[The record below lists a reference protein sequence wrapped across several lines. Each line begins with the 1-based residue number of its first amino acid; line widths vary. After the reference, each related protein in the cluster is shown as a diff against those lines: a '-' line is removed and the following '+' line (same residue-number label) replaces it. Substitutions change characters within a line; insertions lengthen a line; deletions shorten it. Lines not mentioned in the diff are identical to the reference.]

1 VAGLSPQIE
10 AAIERTAR
18 ARGIDPATLRA
29 FVMIESGGR
38 PDVTTG
44 SYRGLLQLSPQQFR
58 EHGGQGDIYDP
69 QANLDAGA
77 GKLSA
82 MTQRFQQR
90 NGRPPSS
97 AELYLMHQ
105 QGEGGAAAH
114 SANPSAP
121 AWQNMASTA
130 EGRQKGEE
138 WAKRAI
144 WGNVPNDVKARY
156 GSVDNLTSA
165 DFMKMWGDKV
175 ARFSGGPQEPQ
186 GSPVTPVSQSP
197 VRTASAQGNDAMLPM
212 LAQMLGMAIPG
223 MGTAAAAGST
233 MAGGGSAGAGMGG
246 SPMGGGTP
254 FSMGGG
260 GGGAPSG
267 PQGDSAGAQSAM
279 RTAAGQPDQS
289 MFAGPAQAQRPV
301 DLQSLM
307 ASLAKRQKLGLG
319 G

>member
-1 VAGLSPQIE
+1 MAGLSPQIE

-58 EHGGQGDIYDP
+58 EHGGQGDIYDQ

-97 AELYLMHQ
+97 AELYMMHQ

-144 WGNVPNDVKARY
+144 WGNVPDDVKARY

-165 DFMKMWGDKV
+165 DFMKLWEGKV
-175 ARFSGGPQEPQ
+175 ARFSGAPQEPQ
-186 GSPVTPVSQSP
+186 GSPVAAVLPSP

-212 LAQMLGMAIPG
+212 LAQMFGLKMPG
-223 MGTAAAAGST
+223 MSPPDPT
-233 MAGGGSAGAGMGG
+233 MGGGAMAGAGMGG
-246 SPMGGGTP
+246 SPMGGGQTP
-254 FSMGGG
+254 FSL
-260 GGGAPSG
+260 GGAIAGMGSDSNANANLAASAAKAA
-267 PQGDSAGAQSAM
+267 QGG
-279 RTAAGQPDQS
+279 PDQS
-289 MFAGPAQAQRPV
+289 MFAGPSQGAKPV
-301 DLQSLM
+301 DLQQLM

>member
-1 VAGLSPQIE
+1 
-10 AAIERTAR
+10 
-18 ARGIDPATLRA
+18 
-29 FVMIESGGR
+29 
-38 PDVTTG
+38 
-44 SYRGLLQLSPQQFR
+44 
-58 EHGGQGDIYDP
+58 
-69 QANLDAGA
+69 
-77 GKLSA
+77 
-82 MTQRFQQR
+82 
-90 NGRPPSS
+90 
-97 AELYLMHQ
+97 
-105 QGEGGAAAH
+105 
-114 SANPSAP
+114 
-121 AWQNMASTA
+121 
-130 EGRQKGEE
+130 
-138 WAKRAI
+138 
-144 WGNVPNDVKARY
+144 
-156 GSVDNLTSA
+156 
-165 DFMKMWGDKV
+165 
-175 ARFSGGPQEPQ
+175 
-186 GSPVTPVSQSP
+186 
-197 VRTASAQGNDAMLPM
+197 MLPM

-301 DLQSLM
+301 DLQQLM

>member
-1 VAGLSPQIE
+1 VADPSRIAFGRQVYDYFIARGMKPHQAAAVAGNMAWE
-10 AAIERTAR
+10 
-18 ARGIDPATLRA
+18 G
-29 FVMIESGGR
+29 GGR
-38 PDVTTG
+38 SDLVNPGDNWKNSPNSPHSVGIGQWNDRAPALIQFARSQGLDV
-44 SYRGLLQLSPQQFR
+44 P
-58 EHGGQGDIYDP
+58 QGDTRDQRYMQDVIRRIPLETQLAFSWNEMQGPERRAYQRISEGGDLRS
-69 QANLDAGA
+69 ATAGA
-77 GKLSA
+77 IGYHRPAGFTWSNPEAGHGFSNRLSLA
-82 MTQRFQQR
+82 
-90 NGRPPSS
+90 S
-97 AELYLMHQ
+97 AIM
-105 QGEGGAAAH
+105 GGGD
-114 SANPSAP
+114 SP
-121 AWQNMASTA
+121 AQ
-130 EGRQKGEE
+130 
-138 WAKRAI
+138 
-144 WGNVPNDVKARY
+144 
-156 GSVDNLTSA
+156 
-165 DFMKMWGDKV
+165 
-175 ARFSGGPQEPQ
+175 PQ

-301 DLQSLM
+301 DLQQLM